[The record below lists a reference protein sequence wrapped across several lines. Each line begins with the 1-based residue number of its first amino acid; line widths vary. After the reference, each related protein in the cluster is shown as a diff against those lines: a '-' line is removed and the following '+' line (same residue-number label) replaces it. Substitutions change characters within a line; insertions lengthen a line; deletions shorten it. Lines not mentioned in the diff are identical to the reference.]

1 MRRGCTISPFDFEEK
16 KGAVGDGDSLKEG
29 LSCKK
34 PLREPWE
41 GLPSRENSTDYHT
54 LQTGD
59 KE

>member
-1 MRRGCTISPFDFEEK
+1 MRIGRTIFPFNFEEK
-16 KGAVGDGDSLKEG
+16 KEAAGDGDSLKEG

-41 GLPSRENSTDYHT
+41 GLPSRENSTDYYT